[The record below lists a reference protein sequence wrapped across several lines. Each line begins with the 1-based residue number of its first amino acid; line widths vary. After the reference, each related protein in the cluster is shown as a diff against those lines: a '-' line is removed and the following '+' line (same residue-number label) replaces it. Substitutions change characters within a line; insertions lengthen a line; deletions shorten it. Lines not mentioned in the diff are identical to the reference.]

1 MPPKLVIKRDV
12 CGKCAKTVY
21 PEETIEGAGKKWHKG
36 LCFRCHYDGGC
47 SITLDLKNFFA
58 FEGKV
63 YCKNHVPKPKATT
76 VADDVMTEH
85 VRNAP
90 KKASEGLGTAHK
102 GAPGTERKT
111 TGAAASASTPA
122 PTAAPA
128 APAAAP
134 EPEVEAVPEVAYE
147 EPVPEAAPEEVPVE
161 APVEE
166 AIPEPAAEEAPVE
179 QAYEEPAPEE
189 YAPAPE
195 EAPLEEVPAE

>member
-1 MPPKLVIKRDV
+1 MACV
-12 CGKCAKTVY
+12 CVCMSLIIG
-21 PEETIEGAGKKWHKG
+21 
-36 LCFRCHYDGGC
+36 HYEGGC

-102 GAPGTERKT
+102 GAPGTERK
-111 TGAAASASTPA
+111 GAGPSASGSTPA
-122 PTAAPA
+122 PAAAVAAA
-128 APAAAP
+128 APAAA
-134 EPEVEAVPEVAYE
+134 E
-147 EPVPEAAPEEVPVE
+147 EPVVEAAPEEVPVE
-161 APVEE
+161 APVE
-166 AIPEPAAEEAPVE
+166 AVPEPAPEEVPVE
-179 QAYEEPAPEE
+179 QAYEQPVEPAPEE

-195 EAPLEEVPAE
+195 EVPPPEEVPAE

>member
-12 CGKCAKTVY
+12 CGKCEKTVY
-21 PEETIEGAGKKWHKG
+21 PEEAIEGAGKKWHKG
-36 LCFRCHYDGGC
+36 LCFRCHDPSGC

-76 VADDVMTEH
+76 IADDVMTEH

-102 GAPGTERKT
+102 GAPGTERKGAGPAVASG
-111 TGAAASASTPA
+111 GAAPVA
-122 PTAAPA
+122 A
-128 APAAAP
+128 APAAAAAA
-134 EPEVEAVPEVAYE
+134 VEA
-147 EPVPEAAPEEVPVE
+147 PVE

-166 AIPEPAAEEAPVE
+166 APVEVPAEPEPVPEPVPEEPPAEVPVE
-179 QAYEEPAPEE
+179 QAYEQPVEPAPEE
-189 YAPAPE
+189 YPP
-195 EAPLEEVPAE
+195 PPEEVPAE

>member
-36 LCFRCHYDGGC
+36 LCFRCHFDGGC
-47 SITLDLKNFFA
+47 TITLDLKNFFA

-63 YCKNHVPKPKATT
+63 YCKNHCPKPKATT

-85 VRNAP
+85 IRNQP

-102 GAPGTERKT
+102 GATGTERKAAGGVHAST
-111 TGAAASASTPA
+111 HGAAPTPVPRAVAAEESAPE
-122 PTAAPA
+122 AAPEPTPEPVA
-128 APAAAP
+128 EAAP
-134 EPEVEAVPEVAYE
+134 EPE
-147 EPVPEAAPEEVPVE
+147 

-166 AIPEPAAEEAPVE
+166 VPAAEPAVEEYQQPVE
-179 QAYEEPAPEE
+179 EQPVEPPAEE

-195 EAPLEEVPAE
+195 EVPQE